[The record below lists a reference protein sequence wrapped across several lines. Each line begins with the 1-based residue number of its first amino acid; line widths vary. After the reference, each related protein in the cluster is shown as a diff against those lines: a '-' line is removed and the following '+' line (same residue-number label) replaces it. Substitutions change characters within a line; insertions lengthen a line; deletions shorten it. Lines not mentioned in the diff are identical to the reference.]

1 MKRIS
6 GKRIIAFVVCSAI
19 LISSMG
25 ILGIGARGCIVN
37 LSKGY
42 GMPGEIITINGSGFD
57 PRAHYDA
64 VYVGGNTEA
73 KITHAT
79 DKQLKFMVPLMTPGP
94 YKVSVR
100 TAVGIS
106 NEVAFTVQPQSSA
119 GGMQA
124 SADDTEG
131 ITHLSWAVAAA
142 AGLAEYFRGPYNERI
157 YDSSCE
163 CYELLY
169 NAIEAVK
176 PASKYI
182 EGLWV
187 DGDLLNKIWTVYQ
200 LILTRG
206 TYNMSSISELL
217 GTCKAFIFESRGA
230 ISKYAHNPSVEDSLS
245 GVIGDIGTYISYLP
259 PNSDT
264 NPPKVVFDE
273 LPDII
278 RDDSAEYI
286 VSALACDE
294 GFPGYFN
301 SGLGSMEMYVY
312 LGTQSLNGLV
322 KRCPLSVGYY
332 ESIQVKFTLP
342 DSANPGDTIRLITRA
357 HDDAG
362 QMTEVTT
369 ERVIGT
375 TYRSPKIPKTPTP
388 TLTPDE
394 VADASA
400 LGAAQVY
407 FQCTDS
413 GNDIDKLNVEM
424 VGENLKSRTPYS
436 VSASTL
442 GIPAGGGTV
451 QKTLLSV
458 FGNLTNI
465 NNYFD
470 FTKDGWVMLRFW
482 FTDRAGLNGSSATVF
497 LYINSPSDNVEV
509 FKFTVGDV
517 TADDDS
523 FGVALPSWGVDTHST
538 RIGQTETFVALLSD
552 IQPGQTYVELR
563 IQCDYSSNS
572 VGDCVV
578 KLQDG
583 ARFSDGTT
591 QKSNNIT
598 YNPGQA
604 TPWVLSIR
612 APQPVKPPRPG
623 T

>member
-1 MKRIS
+1 
-6 GKRIIAFVVCSAI
+6 
-19 LISSMG
+19 
-25 ILGIGARGCIVN
+25 
-37 LSKGY
+37 
-42 GMPGEIITINGSGFD
+42 
-57 PRAHYDA
+57 
-64 VYVGGNTEA
+64 
-73 KITHAT
+73 
-79 DKQLKFMVPLMTPGP
+79 MTPGP

-119 GGMQA
+119 GSMKAA
-124 SADDTEG
+124 SYDLTG
-131 ITHLSWAVAAA
+131 IYDLKLTVEL
-142 AGLAEYFRGPYNERI
+142 AGFFAGIFRGPYYEKT
-157 YDSSCE
+157 YDDSSQCDQIIQDHLV
-163 CYELLY
+163 ELG
-169 NAIEAVK
+169 
-176 PASKYI
+176 PASEYI
-182 EGLWV
+182 DGLWV
-187 DGDLLNKIWTVYQ
+187 DGDMTNK
-200 LILTRG
+200 LIAVWEAIVING
-206 TYNMSSISELL
+206 TFNITLSSEFL
-217 GTCKAFIFESRGA
+217 GTCKAFIFESCSA
-230 ISKYAHNPSVEDSLS
+230 IAKYAPNAQVEEALR
-245 GVIGDIGTYISYLP
+245 GLVGDLETYIHKLP
-259 PNSDT
+259 PNGDT
-264 NPPKVVFDE
+264 TPPNIVFDE
-273 LPDII
+273 VPETISKDTAEYTVSAIACENVFANTWSGGLCQIVIEAYLKDSTEPFASRDSLFDHGIGYYQGLDLKFKVPAEAKTGDKI
-278 RDDSAEYI
+278 RIVAKAYDYTCQEGKVSAERI
-286 VSALACDE
+286 
-294 GFPGYFN
+294 
-301 SGLGSMEMYVY
+301 
-312 LGTQSLNGLV
+312 
-322 KRCPLSVGYY
+322 
-332 ESIQVKFTLP
+332 
-342 DSANPGDTIRLITRA
+342 
-357 HDDAG
+357 
-362 QMTEVTT
+362 
-369 ERVIGT
+369 IGT
-375 TYRSPKIPKTPTP
+375 TYRAPKILKTPTP

-552 IQPGQTYVELR
+552 IRPDQTYVELR
-563 IQCDYSSNS
+563 IQCDYSGPDN
-572 VGDCVV
+572 VGSCVV

-583 ARFSDGTT
+583 ARFSDSTT
-591 QKSNNIT
+591 QKSNNLT